1 MAQSGTSSNVKPTN
15 AVLKARINELEKEVA
30 TLKATPRY
38 SLARGLRKVSVFL
51 LVIICALM
59 LNLTT
64 LSLWLKR
71 NVINT
76 DVWVTKTSALMAN
89 ESVRSD
95 VANRITDEIFA
106 ATDAEQ
112 VVAEIIPPRISA
124 LSVPLTNNLKRY
136 TTEKTTELLASQKF
150 QTFWQNANRSAHAGI
165 ISSLENGGNKPANTD
180 EYIVYIENEKL
191 LLNLKPIIQQLQSDL
206 TTAGLGFVS
215 NLNTSNISRTIT
227 LTEIKSLP
235 TVLTVFEFINRGA
248 RIFIFIGIA
257 AGAAAIALAK
267 RKRKVLIAIC
277 TTTILLM
284 VLNVQAVYL
293 ARYPAVKQVTDSIT
307 ATSTNSATAV
317 IDIMTKDLVSLNRTL
332 MGLALIILVIAV
344 LTGSSKLAT
353 QFRTLIAKISTPKQS
368 NRFIS
373 FISNNKS
380 SLAWMLTAV
389 GAILIIFPPAG
400 GAMFPLLTVGIIGLI
415 CLWMYSIPK
424 K

>member
-1 MAQSGTSSNVKPTN
+1 
-15 AVLKARINELEKEVA
+15 
-30 TLKATPRY
+30 
-38 SLARGLRKVSVFL
+38 
-51 LVIICALM
+51 M